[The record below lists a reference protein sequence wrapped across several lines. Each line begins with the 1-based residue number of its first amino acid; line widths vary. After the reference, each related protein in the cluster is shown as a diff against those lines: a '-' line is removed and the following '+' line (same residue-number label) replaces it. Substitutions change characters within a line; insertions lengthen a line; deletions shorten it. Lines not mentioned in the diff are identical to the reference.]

1 MGGVSRWTSP
11 HSVRRASICD
21 PSAALGLVVG
31 VVASRTLCFAEC
43 RMRTSRDTFSTDRGE

>member
-11 HSVRRASICD
+11 HSARRVSICD

-31 VVASRTLCFAEC
+31 GRAPQASRVAADGHDYE
-43 RMRTSRDTFSTDRGE
+43 GPK